1 MTTTIDTYEP
11 YRHKYLRIIYEKDSK
26 LPIHKLYEYA
36 WAIEEEM
43 IMWDDIPR
51 NFKQKHN
58 LPHMIDYGIDLIKL
72 DESATA

>member
-36 WAIEEEM
+36 
-43 IMWDDIPR
+43 
-51 NFKQKHN
+51 
-58 LPHMIDYGIDLIKL
+58 
-72 DESATA
+72 